1 MKQTLEPIKHPM
13 ALTPALVPLI
23 LMLIPMFLGSVSAF
37 SPLKTDTLKPGQQLR
52 DWEQLI
58 SSGGVFTLG
67 FFTPTESS
75 TFLLGSA
82 GLRYI
87 GIWAQ
92 HGSINPVWVGNPT
105 ESVSDSSGSLSIDTN
120 GNLKIT
126 RANASPIMVN
136 QKPFGHLSLAGNVS
150 ATLLDSG
157 NFVIRDMGQ
166 GGVPGRVLWQS
177 FDHPTNTL
185 LPGMKIGFN
194 LKTKKEVSVT
204 SWISNQVPAS
214 GPFRLGLDPSG
225 ANQLLV
231 WRHGEIYWSS
241 GVLTNNGSSQ
251 LTLELSRE
259 YLDYEFKFGSDKYM
273 KYFSYSIK
281 KTNASV
287 YSNWLLDNLGQ
298 ITVTNVL
305 RSNTSN
311 RWISESSQP
320 CTTDLKNSSA
330 VCITEKPTACRKG
343 SEYFEPRRGYMMDN
357 AYNGDGLSS
366 GISDCH
372 GSCWRNCS
380 CIAFQSFSD
389 GQCQYWG
396 KGSKF
401 VPYDSFTLDQKIYV
415 LDSVK

>member
-1 MKQTLEPIKHPM
+1 M
-13 ALTPALVPLI
+13 ALSPIFVPLI
-23 LMLIPMFLGSVSAF
+23 LILLPINLGSVFAI

-58 SSGGVFTLG
+58 SAGDVFTLG

-75 TFLLGSA
+75 TFELGSA

-87 GIWAQ
+87 GIWSQ
-92 HGSINPVWVGNPT
+92 RGPINPVWVGNPT
-105 ESVSDSSGSLSIDTN
+105 ESVFDSSGSLSIDTN
-120 GNLKIT
+120 GVLKIT
-126 RANASPIMVN
+126 QANAFPIMVN
-136 QKPFGHLSLAGNVS
+136 QKPVGQLSSAANVS

-157 NFVIRDMGQ
+157 NFVIRGIRP
-166 GGVPGRVLWQS
+166 GGVSGRVLWQS
-177 FDHPTNTL
+177 FDHPTNVL

-204 SWISNQVPAS
+204 SWIGNQVPAS
-214 GPFRLGLDPSG
+214 GAFRLGLDPSG

-241 GVLTNNGSSQ
+241 GILTNNGSSQ
-251 LTLELSRE
+251 LTLELSRR
-259 YLDYEFKFGSDKYM
+259 YIDYEFKFDSDKYI
-273 KYFSYSIK
+273 KYFSYSVK
-281 KTNASV
+281 KSNGSV
-287 YSNWLLDNLGQ
+287 SSNWFLDTLGQ

-311 RWISESSQP
+311 SWISEISEP
-320 CTTDLKNSSA
+320 CKTDLKNSSA
-330 VCITEKPTACRKG
+330 ICITEKPTACRKG

-357 AYNGDGLSS
+357 GYFDDSLSS
-366 GISDCH
+366 GLSDCH

-380 CIAFQSFSD
+380 CIAFQTFSN

-401 VPYDSFTLDQKIYV
+401 FPYDSFRFEQIVYV
-415 LDSVK
+415 LNSA

>member
-1 MKQTLEPIKHPM
+1 M
-13 ALTPALVPLI
+13 ALSPTLVPPILLLI
-23 LMLIPMFLGSVSAF
+23 LIPMFLGSVSAS

-67 FFTPTESS
+67 FFTPPESS

-87 GIWAQ
+87 
-92 HGSINPVWVGNPT
+92 VWVGNPT

-136 QKPFGHLSLAGNVS
+136 QHLSLAGNVS

-157 NFVIRDMGQ
+157 NFVIRDIGP

-177 FDHPTNTL
+177 FDHPTNML

-214 GPFRLGLDPSG
+214 GAFRLGLDPSG
-225 ANQLLV
+225 AHQLLV

-281 KTNASV
+281 KTNSSV
-287 YSNWLLDNLGQ
+287 FSSWLLDNLGQ

-305 RSNTSN
+305 RSNASSS
-311 RWISESSQP
+311 WISEGSQP
-320 CTTDLKNSSA
+320 CTTDLKNSSGI
-330 VCITEKPTACRKG
+330 CIKEKPTACRKG

-357 AYNGDGLSS
+357 SYYGDSLSLGL
-366 GISDCH
+366 SDCH

-396 KGSKF
+396 KGSTF
-401 VPYDSFTLDQKIYV
+401 VPFDSFTFEQKIYV